1 MANLRLSACAQ
12 MPRNRAFLNDRA
24 LAELIH
30 YVAVNGENYDNYVR
44 YATQSGWRVFSRRY
58 LHNWVGRHRPAI
70 QLERERHLV
79 DLRKQS
85 LLDRQARLQMAEKI
99 AQELEKQFDAAV
111 AAGDAEK
118 AAKLADSIQKKLQHI
133 AQERGEWN
141 NKDTNNDMT
150 EVKDFLISN
159 MQRGLLKD
167 PRVVEGEVKE
177 LDA

>member
-1 MANLRLSACAQ
+1 
-12 MPRNRAFLNDRA
+12 
-24 LAELIH
+24 
-30 YVAVNGENYDNYVR
+30 
-44 YATQSGWRVFSRRY
+44 
-58 LHNWVGRHRPAI
+58 
-70 QLERERHLV
+70 
-79 DLRKQS
+79 
-85 LLDRQARLQMAEKI
+85 MAEKI

>member
-1 MANLRLSACAQ
+1 
-12 MPRNRAFLNDRA
+12 MPRNKAYLNDRA

-30 YVAVNGENYDNYVR
+30 YVAVNGENYDNYLR
-44 YATQSGWRVFSRRY
+44 FAAKNGWREFSRRY
-58 LHNWVGRHRPAI
+58 LHNWVNRHRAAI
-70 QLERERHLV
+70 QLERERSLD
-79 DLRKQS
+79 DLRRAT
-85 LLDRQARLQMAEKI
+85 LLDRKARLDMAEKL

-133 AQERGEWN
+133 ATERGEWN
-141 NKDTNNDMT
+141 NR
-150 EVKDFLISN
+150 EVESDLTDVKNALISN

-167 PRVVEGEVKE
+167 PRVVEGEVRE